1 MWISLELH
9 SVDYQ
14 QHTTFL
20 KRTRGGSSQP
30 HQRAIPHP
38 LGYGVGQLPFAPPTR
53 TPDLTVKRP
62 RIAAVVTE
70 YRRYSHAQH
79 ILDRYLFGYSWN
91 GRHHVPDIELV
102 SLYTDQQPDGEL
114 SRDRSKLF
122 PRMKIYP
129 TIAEALCRGGEKL
142 DVDGVLL
149 IGEHGNY
156 PTNEKGQRL
165 YPRFEFFQQIVDVF
179 RTSNRSVPVFNDKHL
194 SWNWD
199 WARQMV
205 ATARELDFPLLAGSS
220 LPVTRRIPQIDM
232 PLGAG
237 VTEALCVAVGGVDG
251 YDIHAL
257 EAMQSMVERR
267 RGGETG
273 VEWIEAARGVDAVV
287 KALGAGSFDQGGW
300 DPRLFRACLC
310 RSHRLVPTREG
321 FNHTLPT
328 NKQIEALMRD
338 PENRNTPVL
347 YRYQHSD
354 GLKMSMLL
362 IEGVVHDFTFAA
374 QLSDQPRPLSLQMFL
389 PPREVCNF
397 FNPLTHATE
406 DLFHQ
411 GQAPYPI
418 ERTLLTTG
426 LTAAG
431 VESLFQKGRRLKTPH
446 LDIHYRP
453 TTRSTYWSN

>member
-1 MWISLELH
+1 M
-9 SVDYQ
+9 
-14 QHTTFL
+14 
-20 KRTRGGSSQP
+20 
-30 HQRAIPHP
+30 
-38 LGYGVGQLPFAPPTR
+38 GYGVGQLPFAPPTR

-406 DLFHQ
+406 DLFHK

>member
-1 MWISLELH
+1 M
-9 SVDYQ
+9 
-14 QHTTFL
+14 
-20 KRTRGGSSQP
+20 
-30 HQRAIPHP
+30 
-38 LGYGVGQLPFAPPTR
+38 
-53 TPDLTVKRP
+53 KRP

-237 VTEALCVAVGGVDG
+237 VTEALCVAVGGGDG

-273 VEWIEAARGVDAVV
+273 GEWFEAARGVDAVV
-287 KALGAGSFDQGGW
+287 KALAAGSFDQGGW